1 MLNSKDET
9 MNDNGGLYFI
19 VGGLAV
25 IAIIGVILFSN
36 GTIGHRSGSSA
47 TGGSTTIEH
56 TVTPSS
62 STTTV
67 EKKK

>member
-1 MLNSKDET
+1 

-36 GTIGHRSGSSA
+36 GTLGHHASGTSA
-47 TGGSTTIEH
+47 TGGTTTTIEH
-56 TVTPSS
+56 TVTPNSS
-62 STTTV
+62 STTI